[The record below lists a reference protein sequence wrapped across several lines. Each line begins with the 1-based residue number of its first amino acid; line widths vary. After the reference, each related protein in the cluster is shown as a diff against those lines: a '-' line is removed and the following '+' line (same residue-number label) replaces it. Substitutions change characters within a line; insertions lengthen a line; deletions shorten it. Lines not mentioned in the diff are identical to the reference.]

1 MTDSAL
7 LGNRYYMREKLLI
20 IKRIIFL
27 IFLLVAGYLTGDT
40 GTGLLLAGFS
50 VFSLIFVLL
59 FGGIEDTVYK
69 MVTVRKNKGFDSQ
82 AAKIFHFG
90 LSYALV
96 LGALAAVIMWFGS
109 LKLSELVFGYPIMQS
124 ILGFFGILFLL
135 LGLYSV
141 LRGYTK
147 ACGYEGIL
155 FITDIVESIILIVG
169 GVFITRFFSAY
180 GTKVA
185 AVLKDDIY
193 TNLNGTIGV
202 MITLCI
208 SVFVSSLIMLV
219 VILLYAG
226 GRIVDTG
233 RAVNVKKNFKRS
245 FIKTCVLSRAENIFT
260 VLAYFVAILMY
271 VRKSHSLDLNAAPV
285 FAEVGLVIYKL
296 FVFVFVIIVPYMAY
310 SNREKR
316 KVKNDVAKE
325 EHKTVR
331 MRSLYYIKNT
341 MFMILPATATMIT
354 LAKPIVGVFCSGL
367 MNEGVVILRKGGILI
382 LLIALSICFKN
393 ILKGVGQEL
402 LFYAGQGISFV
413 TMLVFLYSSLNV
425 NTDISYVVLALVIYY
440 LALDVITGFLAI
452 RTVGLNIY
460 DLGIRVGKPIGAVLL
475 LVLIEAMIDKF
486 MILSW
491 PLFILTVAVGYV
503 VYFVACGFLGCI
515 TIKDVNSLKGT
526 ITYYPAFI
534 TERFLGK

>member
-27 IFLLVAGYLTGDT
+27 VFLLVAGYLTGDT

-59 FGGIEDTVYK
+59 FGGVEDTVYK

-96 LGALAAVIMWFGS
+96 LGALAAVIIWFGS

-124 ILGFFGILFLL
+124 VLGFFGILFLL

-452 RTVGLNIY
+452 RMVGLNIY

>member
-69 MVTVRKNKGFDSQ
+69 MVTVRKNKGFDNQ

-202 MITLCI
+202 VITLCI

-452 RTVGLNIY
+452 RMVGLNIY

>member
-59 FGGIEDTVYK
+59 FGGVEDTVYK

>member
-27 IFLLVAGYLTGDT
+27 VFLLVAGYLTGDT

-59 FGGIEDTVYK
+59 FGGVEDTVYK

-96 LGALAAVIMWFGS
+96 LGALAAVIIWFGS

-296 FVFVFVIIVPYMAY
+296 FVFVFVIIVPYMTY

-425 NTDISYVVLALVIYY
+425 NTDISYLVLALVIYY

-452 RTVGLNIY
+452 RMVGLNIY

>member
-27 IFLLVAGYLTGDT
+27 VFLLVAGYLTGDT

-59 FGGIEDTVYK
+59 FGGVEDTVYK
-69 MVTVRKNKGFDSQ
+69 MVTVRKNKGFDNQ

-96 LGALAAVIMWFGS
+96 LGALAAVIIWFGS

-452 RTVGLNIY
+452 RMVGLNIY

>member
-27 IFLLVAGYLTGDT
+27 VFLLVAGYLTGDT

-50 VFSLIFVLL
+50 VFSFIFVLL
-59 FGGIEDTVYK
+59 FGGVEDTVYK

-96 LGALAAVIMWFGS
+96 LGALAAVIIWFGS

-452 RTVGLNIY
+452 RMVGLNIY

>member
-27 IFLLVAGYLTGDT
+27 IFLLIAGYLTGDT

-96 LGALAAVIMWFGS
+96 LGALAAVIIWFGS

-452 RTVGLNIY
+452 RMVGLNIY

>member
-27 IFLLVAGYLTGDT
+27 VFLLVAGYLTGDT

-59 FGGIEDTVYK
+59 FGGVEDTVYK

-285 FAEVGLVIYKL
+285 FAEVGLVLYKL

-452 RTVGLNIY
+452 RMVGLNIY

>member
-69 MVTVRKNKGFDSQ
+69 MVTVRKNKGFDNQ

-96 LGALAAVIMWFGS
+96 LGTLAAVIMWFGS

>member
-452 RTVGLNIY
+452 RMVGLNIY

>member
-59 FGGIEDTVYK
+59 FGGVEDTVYK

-96 LGALAAVIMWFGS
+96 LGALVAVIMWFGS

>member
-27 IFLLVAGYLTGDT
+27 VFLLVAGYLTGDT

-452 RTVGLNIY
+452 RMVGLNIY

>member
-69 MVTVRKNKGFDSQ
+69 MVTVRKNKGFDNQ

-452 RTVGLNIY
+452 RMVGLNIY

>member
-59 FGGIEDTVYK
+59 FGGVEDTVYK
-69 MVTVRKNKGFDSQ
+69 MVTVRKNKGFDNQ

-96 LGALAAVIMWFGS
+96 LGALAAVIIWFGS

-452 RTVGLNIY
+452 RMVGLNIY

>member
-27 IFLLVAGYLTGDT
+27 VFLLVAGYLTGDT

-59 FGGIEDTVYK
+59 FGGVEDTVYK

-96 LGALAAVIMWFGS
+96 LGALAAVIIWFGS

-296 FVFVFVIIVPYMAY
+296 FVFVFLIIVPYMAY

-452 RTVGLNIY
+452 RMVGLNIY

>member
-69 MVTVRKNKGFDSQ
+69 MVTVRKNRGFDNQ

-425 NTDISYVVLALVIYY
+425 NTDISYVALALVIYY

-452 RTVGLNIY
+452 RMVGLNIY

>member
-69 MVTVRKNKGFDSQ
+69 MVTVRKNKGFDNQ

-141 LRGYTK
+141 LRSYTK

-452 RTVGLNIY
+452 RMVGLNIY

>member
-27 IFLLVAGYLTGDT
+27 VFLLVAGYLTGDT

-69 MVTVRKNKGFDSQ
+69 MVTVRKNKGFDNQ

-96 LGALAAVIMWFGS
+96 LGALAAVIIWFGS

-452 RTVGLNIY
+452 RMVGLNIY

>member
-27 IFLLVAGYLTGDT
+27 VFLLVAGYLTGDT

-50 VFSLIFVLL
+50 VFSLIFVPL
-59 FGGIEDTVYK
+59 FGGVEDTVYK

-452 RTVGLNIY
+452 RMVGLNIY

>member
-50 VFSLIFVLL
+50 VFSLIFVFL

-69 MVTVRKNKGFDSQ
+69 MVTVRKNKGFDNQ

-452 RTVGLNIY
+452 RMVGLNIY

>member
-27 IFLLVAGYLTGDT
+27 VFLLVAGYLTGDT

-59 FGGIEDTVYK
+59 FGGVEDTVYK

-96 LGALAAVIMWFGS
+96 LGALAAVIIWFGS

-271 VRKSHSLDLNAAPV
+271 VRKSHPLDLNAAPV

-452 RTVGLNIY
+452 RMVGLNIY

>member
-96 LGALAAVIMWFGS
+96 LGALVAVIMWFGS

-354 LAKPIVGVFCSGL
+354 LAKPIVGVFCSGF

>member
-69 MVTVRKNKGFDSQ
+69 MVTVRKNKGFDNQ

-96 LGALAAVIMWFGS
+96 LGALVAVIMWFGS

-452 RTVGLNIY
+452 RMVGLNIY

>member
-96 LGALAAVIMWFGS
+96 LGALAAVIIWFGS

-452 RTVGLNIY
+452 RMVGLNIY

>member
-20 IKRIIFL
+20 IKRILFL
-27 IFLLVAGYLTGDT
+27 VFLLVAGYLTGDT

-59 FGGIEDTVYK
+59 FGGVEDTVYK

-96 LGALAAVIMWFGS
+96 LGALAAVIIWFGS

-452 RTVGLNIY
+452 RMVGLNIY

>member
-1 MTDSAL
+1 
-7 LGNRYYMREKLLI
+7 MREKLLI

-50 VFSLIFVLL
+50 VFSLIFVFL
-59 FGGIEDTVYK
+59 FGGIEDTAYK
-69 MVTVRKNKGFDSQ
+69 MVTVRKNKGFDNQ

-109 LKLSELVFGYPIMQS
+109 LKLSGLVFGYPIMQS

-180 GTKVA
+180 RTKVA

-226 GRIVDTG
+226 GRTVDTG
-233 RAVNVKKNFKRS
+233 
-245 FIKTCVLSRAENIFT
+245 
-260 VLAYFVAILMY
+260 
-271 VRKSHSLDLNAAPV
+271 
-285 FAEVGLVIYKL
+285 
-296 FVFVFVIIVPYMAY
+296 
-310 SNREKR
+310 
-316 KVKNDVAKE
+316 
-325 EHKTVR
+325 
-331 MRSLYYIKNT
+331 
-341 MFMILPATATMIT
+341 
-354 LAKPIVGVFCSGL
+354 
-367 MNEGVVILRKGGILI
+367 
-382 LLIALSICFKN
+382 
-393 ILKGVGQEL
+393 
-402 LFYAGQGISFV
+402 
-413 TMLVFLYSSLNV
+413 
-425 NTDISYVVLALVIYY
+425 
-440 LALDVITGFLAI
+440 
-452 RTVGLNIY
+452 
-460 DLGIRVGKPIGAVLL
+460 
-475 LVLIEAMIDKF
+475 
-486 MILSW
+486 
-491 PLFILTVAVGYV
+491 
-503 VYFVACGFLGCI
+503 
-515 TIKDVNSLKGT
+515 
-526 ITYYPAFI
+526 
-534 TERFLGK
+534 

>member
-69 MVTVRKNKGFDSQ
+69 MVMVRKNKGFDNQ

-452 RTVGLNIY
+452 RMVGLNIY

>member
-27 IFLLVAGYLTGDT
+27 VFLLVAGYLTGDT

-59 FGGIEDTVYK
+59 FGGVEDTVYK

-96 LGALAAVIMWFGS
+96 LGALAAVIIWFGS
-109 LKLSELVFGYPIMQS
+109 LKLSELVFGYPIIQS

-452 RTVGLNIY
+452 RMVGLNIY

>member
-59 FGGIEDTVYK
+59 FGGVEDTVYK
-69 MVTVRKNKGFDSQ
+69 MVTVRKNKGFDNQ

-452 RTVGLNIY
+452 RMVGLNIY

>member
-27 IFLLVAGYLTGDT
+27 VFLLVAGYLTGDT

-59 FGGIEDTVYK
+59 FGGVEDTVYK

-96 LGALAAVIMWFGS
+96 LGALAAVIIWFGS

-271 VRKSHSLDLNAAPV
+271 VRKSHSLDLNAASV

-452 RTVGLNIY
+452 RMVGLNIY

>member
-27 IFLLVAGYLTGDT
+27 IFLLVAGYLTGET

-96 LGALAAVIMWFGS
+96 LGALVAVIMWFGS

>member
-59 FGGIEDTVYK
+59 FGGVEDTVYK

-96 LGALAAVIMWFGS
+96 LGALVAVIMWFGS

-260 VLAYFVAILMY
+260 VLAYFVSILMY

>member
-27 IFLLVAGYLTGDT
+27 VFLLVAGYLTGDT

-59 FGGIEDTVYK
+59 FGGVEDTVYK

-96 LGALAAVIMWFGS
+96 LGALVAVIMWFGS

>member
-27 IFLLVAGYLTGDT
+27 VFLLVAGYLTGDT

-96 LGALAAVIMWFGS
+96 LGALAAVIIWFGS

-147 ACGYEGIL
+147 ARGYEGIL

-452 RTVGLNIY
+452 RMVGLNIY

>member
-96 LGALAAVIMWFGS
+96 LGALVAVIMWFGS

>member
-50 VFSLIFVLL
+50 VFSLIFVFL

-69 MVTVRKNKGFDSQ
+69 MVTVRKNKGFDNQ

-271 VRKSHSLDLNAAPV
+271 VRKSHPLDLNAAPV

-452 RTVGLNIY
+452 RMVGLNIY

-475 LVLIEAMIDKF
+475 LVLIEAMIDMF

>member
-27 IFLLVAGYLTGDT
+27 VFLLVAGYLTGDT

-96 LGALAAVIMWFGS
+96 LGALAAVIIWFGS

-452 RTVGLNIY
+452 RMVGLNIY